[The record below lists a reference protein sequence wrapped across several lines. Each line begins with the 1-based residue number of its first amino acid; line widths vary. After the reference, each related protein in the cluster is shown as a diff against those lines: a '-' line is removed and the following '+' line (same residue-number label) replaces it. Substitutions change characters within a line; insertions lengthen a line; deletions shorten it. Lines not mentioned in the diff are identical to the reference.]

1 MQMSESSGHM
11 TSMRT
16 VTIRLTWAND
26 KAAKDQKHVMEVYR
40 QTCYTQNVK
49 DRKEHTRRSDCI

>member
-1 MQMSESSGHM
+1 MQMSESSGQM

-26 KAAKDQKHVMEVYR
+26 KAAKEQKHVMEAHR
-40 QTCYTQNVK
+40 QKCYTQKVK
-49 DRKEHTRRSDCI
+49 DRKEHTRRSDYI